1 MCHFQA
7 KVVNGPSSDLLALLQ
22 GIGGM
27 VTDER
32 ASVSLGL
39 FLSDRMEHSTL
50 VTQVQLITLMRI
62 IFLLVFVA

>member
-39 FLSDRMEHSTL
+39 FLSDRMEHITL
-50 VTQVQLITLMRI
+50 VTQV
-62 IFLLVFVA
+62 